1 MAFLFFFLCMC
12 KVVAVIMDREEWM
25 YKILRVS
32 NDLAFLGRVRKF
44 VAAAKKAPCAFG
56 SRAHHLSMQ

>member
-1 MAFLFFFLCMC
+1 
-12 KVVAVIMDREEWM
+12 MDRKEWM

-32 NDLAFLGRVRKF
+32 NYLVFLGYMRKF

-56 SRAHHLSMQ
+56 SGAHHLSVQ